1 MPFAV
6 NQSSFTPPVSND
18 TLQSTAQQPATK
30 PVKTQAEMDEA
41 SRKAK
46 EAVQNALANLNS
58 QTAPPAQVA
67 QPTPPTIDNIT
78 ERVGQMTTGP
88 PSHRGQRGGYRGQRP
103 VRTSSGGHRP
113 APQKMEIP
121 QSDFDFESANAKFNK
136 EDLIKEAIASGSP
149 IAEDPPSSTTLDAA
163 VNGTPARKDSYP
175 ANPVPAYN
183 KSSSFFDNI
192 SSEAKDREE
201 SKDINGRALRGA
213 EFKKNVETF
222 GQGNVDSGYRGRGR
236 GGYRGQRRGYGGG
249 NRDANVGGYRG
260 GYRGRG
266 RGDAVG
272 TTV

>member
-1 MPFAV
+1 
-6 NQSSFTPPVSND
+6 
-18 TLQSTAQQPATK
+18 
-30 PVKTQAEMDEA
+30 MDEE

-46 EAVQNALANLNS
+46 QAVENALANLNS
-58 QTAPPAQVA
+58 QTAQTTAPQAQVA
-67 QPTPPTIDNIT
+67 QPTPSSIDNIT
-78 ERVGQMTTGP
+78 ERVSQMNTGAP
-88 PSHRGQRGGYRGQRP
+88 YNTRGQRGAYRGQRGAP
-103 VRTSSGGHRP
+103 RTSSGGHPHPRP
-113 APQKMEIP
+113 TPQKMEIP

-149 IAEDPPSSTTLDAA
+149 IAEDPPSVAALDSA
-163 VNGTPARKDSYP
+163 VNGSTPARKDSYS

-201 SKDINGRALRGA
+201 SRDVNGRALRGA

-236 GGYRGQRRGYGGG
+236 GRGGYRGQRRGYGGES
-249 NRDANVGGYRG
+249 RDANANGGGYRG

-266 RGDAVG
+266 RGDAAVG